1 MINSIVPVFR
11 TFTVAF
17 QFGEIR
23 ERLQYEN
30 LERYGE
36 VAKIRKRYCI
46 QQNDKAT
53 LLQLKLN
60 IVLF

>member
-1 MINSIVPVFR
+1 MINSTVPVFR
-11 TFTVAF
+11 TFTVTF

-36 VAKIRKRYCI
+36 VAKIRKQYCI
-46 QQNDKAT
+46 
-53 LLQLKLN
+53 
-60 IVLF
+60 